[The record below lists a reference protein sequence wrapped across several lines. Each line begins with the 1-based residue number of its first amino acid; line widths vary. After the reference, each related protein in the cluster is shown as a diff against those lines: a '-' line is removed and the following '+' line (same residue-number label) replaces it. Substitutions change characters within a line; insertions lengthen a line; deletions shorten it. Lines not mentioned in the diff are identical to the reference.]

1 MKSMHTFS
9 NEEYDK
15 NRQELLNRKTHI
27 SVSDV
32 SNNFDI
38 KNKLHKDH
46 FVDGEQDQEE
56 IYTCKICFLII
67 KDPKECSE
75 CSALFCS

>member
-9 NEEYDK
+9 NQEYDK
-15 NRQELLNRKTHI
+15 NRQELLNRKTLI

-38 KNKLHKDH
+38 KSKLHKDH
-46 FVDGEQDQEE
+46 FVDGD
-56 IYTCKICFLII
+56 
-67 KDPKECSE
+67 
-75 CSALFCS
+75 

>member
-15 NRQELLNRKTHI
+15 NRQELIDRKNPI
-27 SVSDV
+27 SISDAL
-32 SNNFDI
+32 NNFDI

-46 FVDGEQDQEE
+46 LVDG
-56 IYTCKICFLII
+56 K
-67 KDPKECSE
+67 
-75 CSALFCS
+75 